1 MTIPDNVLAELLRSW
16 LPDQR
21 WFAGKG
27 GEIGPIKLIS
37 RTELSTDVGGAK
49 VEHVL
54 LEVGTTA
61 GDHWYQIFIGWRND
75 LPQRL
80 QHVTIA
86 TVEGVTA
93 YDALHDPDVSSFLL
107 QGIANGDDWG
117 HLRLRPEPDVEID
130 ATAHGRVI
138 SGEQSNTSIIFGD
151 SSILKVFR
159 RIEPGENP
167 DLQVHRGLHSVGS
180 TSVAAPLGYF
190 EADIEGVPSTLGF
203 LSQFFANSADG
214 WAMAT
219 ASVRDLLNEG
229 DLRADE
235 VGGDF
240 AAEAERLGE
249 TVAHVHADLVAAF
262 GQEVISG
269 PQLSEVLAQ
278 MSADALRTAVRVP
291 SLHPHIAAIAAVF
304 ERAGDSSTGLPV
316 QRIHGDLHLGQTL
329 RTLYGW
335 AIIDFEGEPAKSIA
349 ARSGKQPL
357 AKDIAGML
365 RSLDYAGH
373 HRLAASAGEPQQAYR
388 AAEWTERNRVAFLRG
403 YQSVAAESSPL
414 STELLTAF
422 ELDKAVYEVAY
433 EHDNRP
439 GWEPIPL
446 HAVTAL
452 IDSGG
457 K

>member
-1 MTIPDNVLAELLRSW
+1 MSIPDTVLAELLRSW

-27 GEIGPIKLIS
+27 GEIGPIRLVR
-37 RTELSTDVGGAK
+37 RTELSADVSGAR
-49 VEHVL
+49 VEHIL
-54 LEVGTTA
+54 LEVATTA
-61 GDHWYQIFIGWRND
+61 GEHWYQIFLGWRAD

-93 YDALHDPDVSSFLL
+93 YDALHDPDVTAHLIR
-107 QGIANGDDWG
+107 GIAAGDDWG
-117 HLRLRPEPDVEID
+117 DLRLRPEPDADID
-130 ATAHGRVI
+130 TSAHGRVI
-138 SGEQSNTSIIFGD
+138 SGEQSNTSVVFGD

-167 DLQVHRGLHSVGS
+167 DLQVHRGLHTVGS
-180 TSVAAPLGYF
+180 TSVAAPLGAIG
-190 EADIEGVPSTLGF
+190 ADIDGVPSTLGF
-203 LSQFFANSADG
+203 LAEFFANSADG

-249 TVAHVHADLVAAF
+249 TVAHVHADLAKAF
-262 GQEVISG
+262 GQEVITG
-269 PQLSEVLAQ
+269 EQLSELLST
-278 MSADALRTAVRVP
+278 MSAEALSTAARIP
-291 SLHPHIAAIAAVF
+291 SLAGHAEAIAEVF
-304 ERAGDSSTGLPV
+304 TVAAHSPTGLQV

-335 AIIDFEGEPAKSIA
+335 AIIDFEGEPAKPLA
-349 ARSGKQPL
+349 ARVGRQPL

-373 HRLAASAGEPQQAYR
+373 HRLAAGAGEPQQVYR
-388 AAEWTERNRVAFLRG
+388 AAEWTQRNRQAFLRG
-403 YQSVAAESSPL
+403 YQAVAADSSPL
-414 STELLTAF
+414 SAELLRAF

-452 IDSGG
+452 INAGG